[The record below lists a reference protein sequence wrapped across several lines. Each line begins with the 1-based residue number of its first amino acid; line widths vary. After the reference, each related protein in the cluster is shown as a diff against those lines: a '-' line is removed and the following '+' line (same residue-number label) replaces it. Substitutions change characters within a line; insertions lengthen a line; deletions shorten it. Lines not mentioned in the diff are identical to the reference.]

1 MRWGGEQPRGP
12 AGRRNKNKK
21 GYQAG
26 GPDKPGVQAMV
37 SPQGG
42 PGRQAGH
49 RKRTGRHWKA
59 GNPRVLGM
67 PGPREHTVFRKE
79 SHMT

>member
-1 MRWGGEQPRGP
+1 MRWDGEQPRGP

-42 PGRQAGH
+42 PGRRA
-49 RKRTGRHWKA
+49 
-59 GNPRVLGM
+59 
-67 PGPREHTVFRKE
+67 
-79 SHMT
+79 MT